1 MAESI
6 TGINEIGF
14 ASIVDQL
21 KKNNGSE
28 AGRDGR
34 HTMFLN
40 KINETL
46 GGVTEGLEG
55 LSGETE
61 KVGDAV

>member
-21 KKNNGSE
+21 KKNNRSE

-40 KINETL
+40 KINET
-46 GGVTEGLEG
+46 
-55 LSGETE
+55 
-61 KVGDAV
+61 

>member
-21 KKNNGSE
+21 KKNNRSE

-40 KINETL
+40 QINETL

-61 KVGDAV
+61 KV